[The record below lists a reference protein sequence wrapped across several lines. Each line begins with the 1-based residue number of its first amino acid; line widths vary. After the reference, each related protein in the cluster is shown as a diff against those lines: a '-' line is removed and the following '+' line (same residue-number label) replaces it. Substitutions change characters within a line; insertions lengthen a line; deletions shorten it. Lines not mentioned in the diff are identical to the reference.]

1 MVQVHLMY
9 NIKSHLTCFVAT
21 FKENI
26 KVTTKTFGER
36 KNYIQR
42 RGLLPVLMMVEM
54 FLCWT
59 FPEHF
64 QDISRGR
71 RGRRVTSCMNVG

>member
-1 MVQVHLMY
+1 MVQVNLMY

-36 KNYIQR
+36 KNDIQR

-54 FLCWT
+54 FLC
-59 FPEHF
+59 
-64 QDISRGR
+64 
-71 RGRRVTSCMNVG
+71 

>member
-26 KVTTKTFGER
+26 KVTTKTFGEKKIIYR
-36 KNYIQR
+36 EEVY
-42 RGLLPVLMMVEM
+42 
-54 FLCWT
+54 FLY
-59 FPEHF
+59 
-64 QDISRGR
+64 
-71 RGRRVTSCMNVG
+71 